1 MSEFRGVVLT
11 KSKCK
16 IFQSIDDIPERRGNK
31 QRERER
37 ESLNKEKGP
46 EDSPSEFKEINT
58 RLSEE

>member
-1 MSEFRGVVLT
+1 MTFLREEAIS
-11 KSKCK
+11 
-16 IFQSIDDIPERRGNK
+16 
-31 QRERER
+31 RERER